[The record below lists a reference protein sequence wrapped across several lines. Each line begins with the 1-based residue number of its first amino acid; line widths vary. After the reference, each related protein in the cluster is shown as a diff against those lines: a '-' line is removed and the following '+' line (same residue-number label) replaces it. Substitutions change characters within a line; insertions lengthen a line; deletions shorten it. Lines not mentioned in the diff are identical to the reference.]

1 MLDKKYTKYIFLTF
15 IILNTF
21 IQLFDKPV
29 KFKNWLSIIN
39 FIILYILMYVFN
51 EKKKS
56 KK

>member
-29 KFKNWLSIIN
+29 KFKNWLSIII
-39 FIILYILMYVFN
+39 FIILYIIMYVFN